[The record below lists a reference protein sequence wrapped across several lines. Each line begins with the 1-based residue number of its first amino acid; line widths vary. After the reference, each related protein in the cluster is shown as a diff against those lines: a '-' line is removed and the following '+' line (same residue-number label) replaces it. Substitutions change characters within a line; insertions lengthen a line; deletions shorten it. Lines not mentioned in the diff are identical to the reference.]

1 VIRSPARPA
10 RSRTSTGRSGSS
22 EQDENLGASVLP
34 SRRHYLAVGN
44 ATIEDETDDLMN
56 QKSIALEVSPQ
67 WEISH
72 DEALRKE
79 NKHLRR
85 ATEGPMDGRLPA
97 RKARHSVATSGNES
111 TVLLNGEAQ
120 MSLRAQVEVRSID
133 MRDRRRIPDSRPLYR
148 TPRS

>member
-1 VIRSPARPA
+1 MIHSPARPA

-34 SRRHYLAVGN
+34 SSRRYLAVGN
-44 ATIEDETDDLMN
+44 ATTEDETDDLMN

-67 WEISH
+67 WEISQ

-97 RKARHSVATSGNES
+97 RKPRHSVATSGNES

-120 MSLRAQVEVRSID
+120 MSLRAQVEVSLSDTRG
-133 MRDRRRIPDSRPLYR
+133 RRRTLDSRFLR
-148 TPRS
+148 RMPRS

>member
-1 VIRSPARPA
+1 MIHSPARPA
-10 RSRTSTGRSGSS
+10 RSRTSTGRSRSS

-34 SRRHYLAVGN
+34 SSRRYLAVGN
-44 ATIEDETDDLMN
+44 ATTEDETDDLMN

-67 WEISH
+67 WEISQ

-97 RKARHSVATSGNES
+97 RKPRHSVATSGNES

-120 MSLRAQVEVRSID
+120 MSLRAQVEVSLSDTRG
-133 MRDRRRIPDSRPLYR
+133 RRRTLDSRFLR
-148 TPRS
+148 RMPRS

>member
-1 VIRSPARPA
+1 VIHSPARPA
-10 RSRTSTGRSGSS
+10 RSRTPTGRSGSS

-34 SRRHYLAVGN
+34 SSRRYLAVGN
-44 ATIEDETDDLMN
+44 ATTEDETDDLMN

-67 WEISH
+67 WEISQ

-97 RKARHSVATSGNES
+97 RKPRHSVATSGNES

-120 MSLRAQVEVRSID
+120 MSLRAQVEVSLSDARG
-133 MRDRRRIPDSRPLYR
+133 RRRTLDSRFLR
-148 TPRS
+148 RMPRS